1 MRGRQSLLL
10 VVVIVII
17 ADRTKG
23 SNKRKLV
30 KYERETV
37 TVVGSGDSHHSR

>member
-1 MRGRQSLLL
+1 ML
-10 VVVIVII
+10 VVVIGII

-30 KYERETV
+30 SNKRKQAKYERETV